1 MSRPFRAKQCLF
13 LFPRAL
19 PWAGMSNPFGVL
31 QSALICV
38 QFSKQ
43 QGLQYRSLYLLPW
56 ALPWSGIFNFFG
68 AFFPYLLLSA
78 FSFRNKN
85 D

>member
-43 QGLQYRSLYLLPW
+43 QGLQYRSLYLLSW
-56 ALPWSGIFNFFG
+56 TGIFNFFG
-68 AFFPYLLLSA
+68 GFLPLSA
-78 FSFRNKN
+78 LIGVQFSKQE
-85 D
+85 